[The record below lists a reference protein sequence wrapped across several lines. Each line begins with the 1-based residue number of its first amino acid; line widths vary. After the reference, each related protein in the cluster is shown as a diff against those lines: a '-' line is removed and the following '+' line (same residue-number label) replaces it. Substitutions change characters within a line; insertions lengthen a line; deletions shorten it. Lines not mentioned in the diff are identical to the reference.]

1 MFIIPLILYFDNLNN
16 SHIFRYRKIFCVLD
30 QKMLFKN
37 FGGNRMYSKKL
48 ALALILSLMVLT
60 VAFPQPVT
68 ASPST
73 RKEAAMDFMMN
84 YYRNE
89 TGGFLYYQLQEA
101 LAKDKE
107 NLEATYFAVKAISL
121 LEPLKRTDINTTIMA
136 DWVTS
141 LQETSPESEKY
152 GGFSIMKYYPPTTYA
167 AMYAVSILEVIE
179 KLDEM
184 DKEGLNHWL
193 NRTWTNN
200 SFTES
205 PTTENSTKEAT
216 LFSTYAAVVAL
227 SKIGYL
233 NEYNKTAIALW
244 VLGHQELNK
253 SSPFY
258 GSFHMFEN
266 DTYPTIFS
274 TYVAIKT
281 LETLSAINTLNTTQK
296 SALLSWLNQL
306 KTDTSF
312 GYRDS
317 LNGTVNIFSVYM
329 ALSTLSLFEPL
340 PGGLNSSCVEW
351 VLNLQNTDGGFG
363 YTEDAP
369 SYLLST
375 AYAILTLGFFNAI
388 DRLNEQVPWEL
399 GGLTF
404 VQIVTIAIAAL
415 LVGSFVVYAYWYTKK
430 RKR

>member
-1 MFIIPLILYFDNLNN
+1 MP
-16 SHIFRYRKIFCVLD
+16 
-30 QKMLFKN
+30 FKN

-73 RKEAAMDFMMN
+73 RKEAAMDFMMK
-84 YYRNE
+84 YYVNK

-152 GGFSIMKYYPPTTYA
+152 GGFSMMKYYPPTTYA

-184 DKEGLNHWL
+184 DKEGLNHWI
-193 NRTWTNN
+193 NRTWTNA
-200 SFTES
+200 SFTEA
-205 PTTENSTKEAT
+205 PIAENSSQVTT
-216 LFSTYAAVVAL
+216 LYSTYAAVVAL

-233 NEYNKTAIALW
+233 DNYNKTAIALW
-244 VLGHQELNK
+244 VLNHQELNET
-253 SSPFY
+253 SPFY
-258 GSFHMFEN
+258 GSFYMFEN

-274 TYVAIKT
+274 TYVAIET
-281 LETLSAINTLNTTQK
+281 LETLNAIDMLNQTQR
-296 SALLSWLNQL
+296 SALLTWLNQL
-306 KTDTSF
+306 KTDTLY

-317 LNGTVNIFSVYM
+317 LNGTVNVFSVYM
-329 ALSTLSLFEPL
+329 AISTLSLFESL
-340 PGGLNSSCVEW
+340 SEELNSSCIEW
-351 VLNLQNTDGGFG
+351 ILSLQNMDGGFG
-363 YTEDAP
+363 YTDNAA
-369 SYLLST
+369 SYLMST

-388 DRLNEQVPWEL
+388 DTMNEQVPWEL

-404 VQIVTIAIAAL
+404 VQIVTIAIVAL
-415 LVGSFVVYAYWYTKK
+415 IVGSLVIYAYWYTKK

>member
-1 MFIIPLILYFDNLNN
+1 
-16 SHIFRYRKIFCVLD
+16 
-30 QKMLFKN
+30 
-37 FGGNRMYSKKL
+37 MYSKKL

-60 VAFPQPVT
+60 VAFPQPVI

-73 RKEAAMDFMMN
+73 RKEAVMDFMMN

-89 TGGFLYYQLQEA
+89 TGGFLYYQMQES
-101 LAKDKE
+101 LAKNKE

-121 LEPLKRTDINTTIMA
+121 LESLKRTDINTTMMA

-152 GGFSIMKYYPPTTYA
+152 GGFSMMKYYPPTTNA
-167 AMYAVSILEVIE
+167 AMYAASILEIIK

-193 NRTWTNN
+193 SRTWTNN
-200 SFTES
+200 SFTEV
-205 PTTENSTKEAT
+205 PTTENSSQVST

-233 NEYNKTAIALW
+233 DKYNRTAITLW
-244 VLGHQELNK
+244 ILEHQELNK
-253 SSPFY
+253 SSRFY
-258 GSFHMFEN
+258 GGFYMFDN
-266 DTYPTIFS
+266 DSYPTIFS
-274 TYVAIKT
+274 TYVAIETLKT
-281 LETLSAINTLNTTQK
+281 LNALTTLNKTQK
-296 SALLSWLNQL
+296 SALLTWLDQL
-306 KTDTSF
+306 KTGTPF

-317 LNGTVNIFSVYM
+317 LNGTVNVFSVYM
-329 ALSTLSLFEPL
+329 ALSTLSLFESL
-340 PGGLNSSCVEW
+340 PEELNSSCVEW
-351 VLNLQNTDGGFG
+351 ILGLQNMDGGFG
-363 YTEDAP
+363 YTEGAP

-388 DRLNEQVPWEL
+388 DMLDEQVPWEL

-404 VQIVTIAIAAL
+404 VQIVTIAIVAL
-415 LVGSFVVYAYWYTKK
+415 LVGSIIVYAYWYTKK